1 MASKASLRVAETLP
15 ERPRNNP
22 NNSGVTPNAHPTS
35 APSHGS
41 IRVISLHDEMRTIRN
56 HIMTQRNEVVHT
68 RHNIPT
74 EGNE

>member
-1 MASKASLRVAETLP
+1 MASKVSPRVAETQP

-22 NNSGVTPNAHPTS
+22 NDCGVTPNAHSTS
-35 APSHGS
+35 TPSHGS
-41 IRVISLHDEMRTIRN
+41 IRVTSLHDEMRTIRN